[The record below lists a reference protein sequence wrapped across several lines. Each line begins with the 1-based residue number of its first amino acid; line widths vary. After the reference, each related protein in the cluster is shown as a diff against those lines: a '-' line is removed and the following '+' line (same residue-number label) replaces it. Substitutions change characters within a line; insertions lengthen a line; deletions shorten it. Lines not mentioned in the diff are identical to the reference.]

1 MSLKQAFLNDLL
13 DEHPN
18 LMQGIAGAGAYGL
31 GQVTNNPILGAL
43 GGGLLGNLGGTMTN
57 NAIGGNEN
65 MQKVLGLGG
74 MLAGGIGGYRQLA
87 NAQSRPAQEQKQ
99 AMLDPH
105 IIDGTPIGQQLTNL
119 LGAGGRML
127 QRNARPLMQAGVG
140 AGLLGAGQA
149 MDSRILKGLGGAT
162 LGNIPGA
169 VFGDYLANQNSQA
182 IPGGTIYQTLPQ
194 NMRNRWGA
202 IGALAGGGLGAAI
215 PNSREE
221 PKQAMLDDIYNMG
234 LDAAIDQF
242 TKSAG
247 IKRRIGKTYRRIIGK
262 PSVRDRVE
270 NGVDAVRDRVSGPI
284 NSAKNLG
291 SSAVNAV
298 KKTWND
304 YSNKGEE

>member
-1 MSLKQAFLNDLL
+1 MSQKLAFTLTELL
-13 DEHPN
+13 AA
-18 LMQGIAGAGAYGL
+18 GGAAGAGLTGAGYATGSPMLAGL
-31 GQVTNNPILGAL
+31 GGGILGGLGGGAVGLAGGKMIGGAGSPEFAVGGGAAGAL
-43 GGGLLGNLGGTMTN
+43 GGG
-57 NAIGGNEN
+57 I
-65 MQKVLGLGG
+65 
-74 MLAGGIGGYRQLA
+74 AGARAAYQA
-87 NAQSRPAQEQKQ
+87 TKNKEKQ

-194 NMRNRWGA
+194 TMRNRWGA

-262 PSVRDRVE
+262 PSMRDRVE

-304 YSNKGEE
+304 YSNNGEE